1 MTRVLLVVFALA
13 LAGMGVWLLSA
24 PGADHG
30 TETPAAASLEAA
42 PSSATLTAP
51 GAAVAPPNSAAG
63 AESERTEIA
72 SVPEP
77 VAGAGEGTI
86 VGTVKWS
93 TGEPLVDVEVRAQ
106 TDHSL
111 QHAIRAG
118 RVRTDAQGRYTL
130 RVGVGSWL
138 VLTAFGPGPERARV
152 ERERETTVNLVY
164 ARGPEVVGVVRDEHG
179 QSVPQAEIW
188 VGSGY
193 GHELPRRLGVADAQG
208 NFRVA
213 VTRERHW
220 LGARARGYRGSPLQ
234 MVEASDAK
242 ERRLELILV
251 RNDARVR
258 GFVRDPRGQPVADA
272 AVLAVPVG
280 GPGWRARP
288 DGVPVLDATLV
299 TGTTDAQGAFALEG
313 LAPGALR
320 VQAGARGLGVA
331 RTEVQVAAGAV
342 GEVTLDLPPA
352 VRVEGSVRDA
362 LGRPVARA
370 QVVFANEWPSFALR
384 SAATATDG
392 TYGIDAV
399 SAGDVR
405 VEVRVDA
412 RAVLANQ
419 LTLTADPVQVWDAVI
434 PAAVELSGR
443 VVDTLQQPLVGYWV
457 AAFRS
462 DNEAGDALA
471 NPLGQATTDAQ
482 GKFTLANLEAVPLQV
497 RVGIAASSA
506 RRGTRLTVLIENG
519 VQPPRTDLL
528 LTVPDDKLPSAG
540 VRGRVFRPDGAPL
553 AQARV
558 QLGNSEQAGFADTE
572 TDAQGAFDSSGLLPG
587 NYWVSVHHRDYPTLF
602 VGQKDVAARAV
613 VELGELR
620 MVDGGRV
627 VVVPVPGA
635 GVTAGDLQVEAL
647 DDRGRGLGA
656 FERVGDALRSGMLP
670 AGELT
675 LLVSG
680 AKIARARRAFTVQG
694 GTELRVELVVEPGL
708 RRVVR
713 AELPAGTPTPRWI
726 WYSLFQGRELL
737 GSGNLAR
744 GPDGIWSAEVWLGA
758 QDCELMVGADNRAL
772 RGQAALSAGLPDG
785 AVVSVALA
793 PK

>member
-1 MTRVLLVVFALA
+1 M
-13 LAGMGVWLLSA
+13 
-24 PGADHG
+24 
-30 TETPAAASLEAA
+30 AAVGSWSRPWHRNARRRELEAA

-506 RRGTRLTVLIENG
+506 RRGT
-519 VQPPRTDLL
+519 PPHRADRERRAT
-528 LTVPDDKLPSAG
+528 AAH
-540 VRGRVFRPDGAPL
+540 RPAVDGARRQ
-553 AQARV
+553 AAERRRAGARV
-558 QLGNSEQAGFADTE
+558 PSRRRAARTGARAARQLRAGWFRR
-572 TDAQGAFDSSGLLPG
+572 
-587 NYWVSVHHRDYPTLF
+587 HRDRRAGRLRL
-602 VGQKDVAARAV
+602 VRLAARQLLGVGASPRLHDAV
-613 VELGELR
+613 RRPE
-620 MVDGGRV
+620 GRRC
-627 VVVPVPGA
+627 A
-635 GVTAGDLQVEAL
+635 
-647 DDRGRGLGA
+647 RR
-656 FERVGDALRSGMLP
+656 R
-670 AGELT
+670 
-675 LLVSG
+675 
-680 AKIARARRAFTVQG
+680 RAR
-694 GTELRVELVVEPGL
+694 
-708 RRVVR
+708 
-713 AELPAGTPTPRWI
+713 
-726 WYSLFQGRELL
+726 
-737 GSGNLAR
+737 
-744 GPDGIWSAEVWLGA
+744 
-758 QDCELMVGADNRAL
+758 
-772 RGQAALSAGLPDG
+772 
-785 AVVSVALA
+785 
-793 PK
+793 